1 MRKKTVNQNVSTDV
15 NESKPRV
22 LNSKKNAC
30 QEKLQFICAVPIPK
44 DDHFIHVLQLLI
56 G

>member
-15 NESKPRV
+15 NELKPRV

-30 QEKLQFICAVPIPK
+30 QEKLQFIRTIPMMK
-44 DDHFIHVLQLLI
+44 VEHFIQSP
-56 G
+56 